1 MFSGCFVMLCD
12 PGCKSQGAQS
22 SKARLV
28 LPWHP
33 AASVTLLLTAFQ
45 NEHALLGLGL
55 GKSALLETSLSSLQ
69 GNIGV
74 GDSPLTSGGDFLV
87 ATLSSG

>member
-1 MFSGCFVMLCD
+1 MFSGCFVLLCD

-28 LPWHP
+28 LPWGP
-33 AASVTLLLTAFQ
+33 ATSITLLLTAFQ
-45 NEHALLGLGL
+45 NALLDLGL
-55 GKSALLETSLSSLQ
+55 GKRALLETSLSSLQ
-69 GNIGV
+69 DNIGV
-74 GDSPLTSGGDFLV
+74 GDSPLTSGGDFLA